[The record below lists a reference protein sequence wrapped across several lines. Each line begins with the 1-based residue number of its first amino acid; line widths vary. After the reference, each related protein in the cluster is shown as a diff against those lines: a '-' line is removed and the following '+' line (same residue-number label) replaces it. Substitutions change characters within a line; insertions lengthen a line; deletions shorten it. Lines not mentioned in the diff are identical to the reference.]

1 MLVYHSNYVSKWHL
15 YIYSFAASLTVSVHL
30 EEVEEGG
37 AEVEVLAE
45 MVTKGVVEVLHV
57 VRMDL
62 HANERSELLAAREIG
77 FLTRDHYIIEAKDSR
92 AQLQRFCMNLTF

>member
-1 MLVYHSNYVSKWHL
+1 ML
-15 YIYSFAASLTVSVHL
+15 VHL

-62 HANERSELLAAREIG
+62 HANERSEL
-77 FLTRDHYIIEAKDSR
+77 FSC
-92 AQLQRFCMNLTF
+92 QRNRISYT

>member
-1 MLVYHSNYVSKWHL
+1 MLVYHSNDVSKWHL

-30 EEVEEGG
+30 EEVEEGEV
-37 AEVEVLAE
+37 EVEVLAE

-62 HANERSELLAAREIG
+62 HANERSEL
-77 FLTRDHYIIEAKDSR
+77 FSC
-92 AQLQRFCMNLTF
+92 QRNRISYT

>member
-1 MLVYHSNYVSKWHL
+1 MLVYHSNDVSKWHL
-15 YIYSFAASLTVSVHL
+15 YIYSFAASLTASVHL

-62 HANERSELLAAREIG
+62 HANERSEL
-77 FLTRDHYIIEAKDSR
+77 FSC
-92 AQLQRFCMNLTF
+92 QRNRISYT

>member
-1 MLVYHSNYVSKWHL
+1 
-15 YIYSFAASLTVSVHL
+15 
-30 EEVEEGG
+30 
-37 AEVEVLAE
+37 